1 MITLYKKKVPLY
13 LITDTK
19 IAGLSHV
26 QIARRAM
33 DAGIRTIQLREKD
46 LSKKIIFKEALRI
59 RELTNRV
66 RATFIINDYIDVAL
80 TVNAD
85 GIHLGQDDMPL
96 KEARG
101 IMGKGKII
109 GISTHSLNQAIK
121 AQEGGADYI
130 GFGPMYH
137 TTTKDAGRPKGVR
150 ALRTVR
156 KNIHIPIVA
165 IGGITWENVNEVL
178 DAGADAAA
186 VGSGILSGRIKV
198 NVKKFMEAI
207 SQEAGTIT

>member
-26 QIARRAM
+26 QIAQRAM

-59 RELTNRV
+59 RELTNRIK
-66 RATFIINDYIDVAL
+66 ATFIINDYIDVAL
-80 TVNAD
+80 AVNAD

-130 GFGPMYH
+130 GFGPMYC

-165 IGGITWENVNEVL
+165 IGGITWENVNKVL

>member
-1 MITLYKKKVPLY
+1 LITLYKKKVPLY

-165 IGGITWENVNEVL
+165 IGGITWENVNKVL

-207 SQEAGTIT
+207 SQEADTIT

>member
-1 MITLYKKKVPLY
+1 LITLYKKKVPLY